1 MQVALCTCLHR
12 LTPLRLAQL
21 TVAEVRGEEG
31 VLWYEDERDAE
42 WVVDKLEGACE
53 RWEPALP

>member
-1 MQVALCTCLHR
+1 MQVAWCMHH
-12 LTPLRLAQL
+12 LTLLRLSAQL

-53 RWEPALP
+53 R

>member
-1 MQVALCTCLHR
+1 MQVAWCMHH
-12 LTPLRLAQL
+12 LTLLRLSAQL